1 MTGSVSSETAVFWS
15 VLMERSVQQE
25 AAQALLDVA
34 MTAGQMGATRIGLP
48 YTRTDMAR
56 NRIVQAFRQAAVSP
70 DDVLVM
76 LDCDHAHPADV
87 IPRLVADV
95 GGENLG
101 IVAGLAFR
109 RSHPHDPLWY
119 VRQPDGRL
127 LNPAGFEP
135 GLYRCDAVGTGAIAI
150 QRRVFDRL
158 EEIYHE
164 PFYFFRYEYLDGELS
179 PSEDIYFCGLCEKV
193 GIPCHVDCSL
203 VLPHLRTVQVDGDT
217 WAAYLAG
224 HPNLVTE
231 VIL

>member
-1 MTGSVSSETAVFWS
+1 MNIFWS

-25 AAQALLDVA
+25 AVLALLDVA
-34 MTAGQMGATRIGLP
+34 MTAGQVGATKIGLP

-56 NRIVQAFRQAAVSP
+56 NRIVQAFRRSATSP

-76 LDCDHAHPADV
+76 LDCDHAHPSDV
-87 IPRLVADV
+87 IPRLAADI
-95 GGENLG
+95 GSENLG

-119 VRQPDGRL
+119 VRQADGRL
-127 LNPAGFEP
+127 LNPAVFEP

-150 QRRVFDRL
+150 QRWVFDRL
-158 EEIYHE
+158 VEVHQE
-164 PFYFFRYEYLDGELS
+164 PFYFFKYEYCDGELS
-179 PSEDIYFCGLCEKV
+179 PSEDIYFCSLCEKAS
-193 GIPCHVDCSL
+193 IPCHVDCSL
-203 VLPHLRTVQVDGDT
+203 VLPHLRIEQVAGDT

-231 VIL
+231 VIQ